1 MYVPIIWK
9 KFILDNYL
17 TIQAF
22 HDQKTSVLIKKNRET
37 EQITMLRK
45 LFIEFKNM
53 IKLINESLECQKQ
66 SILIINSN

>member
-1 MYVPIIWK
+1 MPIIWK

-66 SILIINSN
+66 SILINNSN

>member
-66 SILIINSN
+66 SILINNSN

>member
-1 MYVPIIWK
+1 MPIIWK